1 MRKHLFDRSLY
12 LDALRQL
19 KFIGV
24 AGTLLLSLEAVL
36 IPIGYLVQ
44 SSQRHGYTGIIALDA
59 MDMHPL
65 LILCFLILAP
75 IMVLYLFQFLNKR
88 PACDFYH
95 ALPNSRI
102 SLFFSFF
109 AAVLTWLTAA
119 AVVSTLLSVA
129 SFSLLGAH
137 YSFNL
142 PSMLVLLFTPWR
154 PACMWP
160 PPSPSAC
167 A

>member
-24 AGTLLLSLEAVL
+24 AGTLLLSLEAVPDSHRL
-36 IPIGYLVQ
+36 PRAVLPAPRLH
-44 SSQRHGYTGIIALDA
+44 RHIALDA

-102 SLFFSFF
+102 SLFSAF
-109 AAVLTWLTAA
+109 
-119 AVVSTLLSVA
+119 
-129 SFSLLGAH
+129 
-137 YSFNL
+137 L
-142 PSMLVLLFTPWR
+142 PR
-154 PACMWP
+154 Y
-160 PPSPSAC
+160 
-167 A
+167 